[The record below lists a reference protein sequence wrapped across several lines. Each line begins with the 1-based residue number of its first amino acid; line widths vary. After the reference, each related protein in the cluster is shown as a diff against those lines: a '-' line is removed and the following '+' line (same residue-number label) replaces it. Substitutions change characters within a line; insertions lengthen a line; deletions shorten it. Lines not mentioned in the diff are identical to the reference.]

1 MSFDCP
7 ECSKS
12 FATNSGLWKHTKNKH
27 FNGVA
32 LNEDSSETSSPN
44 ADAHTKPDGIASEE
58 SLPTPPLEDNEKT
71 VWNTWQSAVIDSSTE
86 NIPMP
91 LKLISTTGKLAG
103 KTNLTKAEQKSVD
116 EKAVAVLKLVL
127 TGADTATTLY
137 GRAITLD
144 NDYSCRHNEAEKTLV
159 AEAQLAAFK
168 DKGIEVTDILSPM
181 TVAIALTIGYVVP
194 PVISLQK
201 NKKKKLLKNGGKKL
215 LSWIPIFGRRWRT
228 PKVEGTEGFNE
239 VIE

>member
-1 MSFDCP
+1 MSFECP

-27 FNGVA
+27 TNGVA
-32 LNEDSSETSSPN
+32 LNEREMSETSSPN
-44 ADAHTKPDGIASEE
+44 ADAHTKPDVREQE
-58 SLPTPPLEDNEKT
+58 SSPTPPLET

-91 LKLISTTGKLAG
+91 LKIISTTGKLAN
-103 KTNLTKAEQKSVD
+103 KTNLSKAEQKSVD
-116 EKAVAVLKLVL
+116 EKAIAVLKLVL
-127 TGADTATTLY
+127 TGTDTLTGMY

-144 NDYSCRHNEAEKTLV
+144 EDYSCRHSEAEKTIV

-181 TVAIALTIGYVVP
+181 TVAVALTAGYMVP
-194 PVISLQK
+194 PIVKLQK
-201 NKKKKLLKNGGKKL
+201 NKKRKLLKNGGRKV